1 MIIVGCEYAGKT
13 TLVQEIVKWW
23 EGIAGVRIGYHD
35 HFTFPQGGAQK
46 HPPPGQADLPE
57 EELEKLRTLSPEAKE
72 IFQRMNIE
80 YHLGSGFTGD
90 DDLILVGFH
99 IEEAVYAPL
108 YYGYGYTKIY
118 GDREFY
124 VRYVDYEIMKH
135 RPDTVLVLLKA
146 SPDTIAKRMKEK
158 THYDNI
164 VQEKDIEHVL
174 ERFEEE
180 YRKSLI
186 RRKFTIDTTNKTV
199 EETLRDFVKSMELGS
214 HFRPIDTNRM
224 LQHQA
229 IKKWM
234 NTRK

>member
-13 TLVQEIVKWW
+13 TLVQEIVRWW
-23 EGIAGVRIGYHD
+23 EEIAGVRIGYHD
-35 HFTFPQGGAQK
+35 HFTFPQGGAQR

-57 EELEKLRTLSPEAKE
+57 EELEKLRALSPEAKE
-72 IFQRMNIE
+72 IFQRTNIE
-80 YHLGSGFTGD
+80 YHLSSGFTGD

-108 YYGYGYTKIY
+108 YFGYGYPKIY
-118 GDREFY
+118 GDRECY
-124 VRYVDYEIMKH
+124 VRAVDYDIMKH

-146 SPDTIAKRMKEK
+146 LPETILKRMNGNP
-158 THYDNI
+158 HYDNV

-180 YRKSLI
+180 YYRSLI

-199 EETLRDFVKSMELGS
+199 EETLLDFVKSMEQGS
-214 HFRPIDTNRM
+214 HFRPIDTNRI
-224 LQHQA
+224 LQHQVLM
-229 IKKWM
+229 KSV
-234 NTRK
+234 NT